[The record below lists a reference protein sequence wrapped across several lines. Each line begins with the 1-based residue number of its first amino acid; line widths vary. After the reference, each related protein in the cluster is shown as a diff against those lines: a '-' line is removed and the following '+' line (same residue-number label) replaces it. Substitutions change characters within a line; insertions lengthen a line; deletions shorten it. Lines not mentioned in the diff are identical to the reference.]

1 MSARKAASPIATPK
15 PRKLTPQR
23 ENFARHLVIGY
34 SAVEAYRRSFAV
46 NPDTK
51 QATVSNNAY
60 VLQRNTDVAARVAE
74 LSAAAASRAVISR
87 ESMLV
92 EMDQNRTLAVDAG
105 KLSVAQSAS
114 RDRAKVLGLH
124 AIGPGGKAGEAAA
137 AVATEVS
144 LEARSA
150 NDLAR
155 KIAFALAKGQRE
167 AKRVAK

>member
-23 ENFARHLVIGY
+23 ENFARLLITGY
-34 SAVEAYRRSFAV
+34 SATEAYRRSFV
-46 NPDTK
+46 VHPDTK
-51 QATVSNNAY
+51 AATTWNDAY
-60 VLQRNTDVAARVAE
+60 KLQRNPDVLARIEE
-74 LSAAAASRAVISR
+74 LGAQAASRAVISR

-92 EMDQNRTLAVDAG
+92 EMGENRTLAVEAG
-105 KLSVAQSAS
+105 KVSAAVASS

-124 AIGPGGKAGEAAA
+124 AIGPGGRGDEAARA
-137 AVATEVS
+137 GQEVS
-144 LEARSA
+144 IEARSA